1 MTTLCLCDWVES
13 AEHRAWRAT
22 TSPSLAACQSI
33 RPASLGR
40 DRFTE
45 NVVKSGTARFGVPS
59 NTLIQEYVS

>member
-13 AEHRAWRAT
+13 DEHRAWRAT
-22 TSPSLAACQSI
+22 TSPSLAACQAI

-45 NVVKSGTARFGVPS
+45 DIVKSGTVRFVVPS
-59 NTLIQEYVS
+59 NTPIQEYVS